1 VDRTGRT
8 IDAQELLAEAGWVR
22 RLAQR
27 LVGDPS
33 LAEDIAQDAWVA
45 ALERRP
51 QARGERGLRDWL
63 ARVVRRRASK
73 VRRREAARH
82 DVERA
87 AAKGEAVPGGQELVE
102 RMQLQRLL
110 AEAVLALEEPYR
122 SAVILRHLDGLGP
135 EEIARHQGCTNACA
149 RQRISRGL
157 AQLRAE
163 LDRRSGGDRGAWCA
177 ALAAAWDL
185 APSGAPAGAA
195 AAVVG
200 VVRGGIVASK
210 LVALA
215 AGFGIAAGALIWM
228 QRPTGP
234 SEPPTASDAPAAAA
248 PVPAIVRAP
257 EARAAASAPAPAKVE
272 LGRERTEAPLG
283 ERFATRELAGR
294 VVDEAA
300 RPVGGA
306 TVALLAAEDPDHGDP
321 LAKAT
326 SDAEGRFRIED
337 EALERLAASRSPCA
351 LLATRDGFVPARAEG
366 RSGETVEIVLVT
378 RPVVSGRLLDPSASP
393 VAPPGRVRLTLLDA
407 GGEERTFEAPVDAK
421 GHWMATDLVPGRLTH
436 VWGRAKGFAP
446 GEQAVEIELAPGARA
461 VIDLTVTPGAL
472 AHGVVLDAVTG
483 EPIPRAEVWA
493 ESWSFDANS
502 FEPTAVADERG
513 RFELAGIE
521 PGQMLGAPE
530 DLAWL
535 RITARAEGYVGKPF
549 DFSPARRGS
558 DGTFFVEV
566 KIQPALA
573 SLAGRVVW
581 PDGSPAAG
589 VLVQSIDDQRNFH
602 FAVSDAQGRFELER
616 LPAGTLFVLASTR
629 DGASEEARGAVRL
642 ETEIRPGAHESVEL
656 MLQPAQGTSI
666 EGRVVDLAG
675 MPIPGRK
682 IDVGHHFAVPNM
694 TLGLAHLE
702 AVTDVEGR
710 FRLKDLLPGR
720 YQLSVSFS
728 SDEGRAVRP
737 AERSLDLSA
746 GATISAIDFVVA
758 PAIRLSGWVEPGPR
772 ALADL
777 SVELRSSEDGEVFD
791 RREPAA
797 DGSFSFDGLFPA
809 RYELALTEDSSEL
822 ARASCG
828 PGSTAGV
835 TFVAPP

>member
-200 VVRGGIVASK
+200 VVGGGIVASK

-234 SEPPTASDAPAAAA
+234 SEPPTASDAAAAAA
-248 PVPAIVRAP
+248 PIPAIVRAP

-283 ERFATRELAGR
+283 ERPNELAGR
-294 VVDEAA
+294 VVDEKAQ
-300 RPVGGA
+300 PVGGT
-306 TVALLAAEDPDHGDP
+306 TVALFAAGDSDDGEA

-337 EALERLAASRSPCA
+337 EALERLAATRSPCA
-351 LLATRDGFVPARAEG
+351 LLATRDGFVPARAEV

-393 VAPPGRVRLTLLDA
+393 VAPPGRVRLNLLDA

-446 GEQAVEIELAPGARA
+446 GEQAVEIELAPSARA
-461 VIDLTVTPGAL
+461 VIDLTVIAGERAR
-472 AHGVVLDAVTG
+472 GVVLDAVTG

-502 FEPTAVADERG
+502 FEPTAVADEHG

-521 PGQMLGAPE
+521 PGQMLGGPE

-535 RITARAEGYVGKPF
+535 RITARAEDYVGKPF

-566 KIQPALA
+566 KIQPAPA

-581 PDGSPAAG
+581 PDGSPAAS

-602 FAVSDAQGRFELER
+602 FAVSDPRGRFELER

-629 DGASEEARGAVRL
+629 DGASDEAGGAARAEV
-642 ETEIRPGAHESVEL
+642 EIRPGMRETAEL
-656 MLQPAQGTSI
+656 TLQPAKGTSI
-666 EGRVVDLAG
+666 EGRVLDLSG
-675 MPIPGRK
+675 SPVPGCK
-682 IDVGHHFAVPNM
+682 IDVGHHFAVPNI

-828 PGSTAGV
+828 PGSSAGI